1 MLKHDSNK
9 HDKGTRSWWSTI
21 NSITGRKSSCQS
33 ISSIID
39 PASINEYFGE
49 INTDPD
55 YSRPEMLYIPEGTR
69 VPSFTV
75 HEVTQ
80 ALINIKRTTSGPD
93 DLPYWLFR
101 DFGYHLAP
109 VITDVFNA
117 SLLQHT
123 VPLLWKEANIRPAPK
138 ELPFT
143 SCNQLRPISLTN
155 IIMRLFERLVYR
167 KELSTVC
174 ANHIDLDQFAYR
186 KGHNSTMAL
195 LKSQHNWLKWLDEM
209 RTSCGFSHLI
219 LARRLILCLTEF

>member
-1 MLKHDSNK
+1 MLN
-9 HDKGTRSWWSTI
+9 
-21 NSITGRKSSCQS
+21 
-33 ISSIID
+33 
-39 PASINEYFGE
+39 
-49 INTDPD
+49 
-55 YSRPEMLYIPEGTR
+55 IPEGTR

-143 SCNQLRPISLTN
+143 SCNQLRPIYLTN

-195 LKSQHNWLKWLDEM
+195 LKSQHNWLRWLDEM